1 LEHQKVEAILSEL
14 RSLGSEKN
22 RAGMAR
28 YAINVQKAFGV
39 PNSALKPLARRLG
52 KDHELAL
59 ALWASGWREA
69 RILAAYVDEK
79 KKVTKEQA
87 LQWAADFDSW
97 EVVDHAVKL
106 FVDAGLFHD
115 LFQGFAADEDEF
127 RKRAAFSMLATAA
140 VHLKKEPDETFLALL
155 PSITAAAND
164 ERNFVKKAV
173 NWALRQIG
181 KRSLEMHS
189 PALALAQELALS
201 ESKAARWIGKD
212 AAKELTDP
220 KIVMMIG
227 EKKTPEN
234 RRAKAAQAALSFS
247 KIM

>member
-1 LEHQKVEAILSEL
+1 MEHQKLEAILSKL
-14 RSLGSEKN
+14 RSLGSDEN

-28 YAINVQKAFGV
+28 YGISVQKAYGV
-39 PNSALKPLARRLG
+39 PNSALRPLARNLG

-69 RILAAYVDEK
+69 RILATDVDDK
-79 KKVTKEQA
+79 NNVTKKQA
-87 LQWAADFDSW
+87 LEWAADFDSW
-97 EVVDHAVKL
+97 EIVDHAVTL
-106 FVDAGLFHD
+106 FVEAGLFHH
-115 LFQGFAADEDEF
+115 LFPAFAADKHEF
-127 RKRAAFSMLATAA
+127 KRRAAFSMLATAA

-155 PSITAAAND
+155 PSIRLAAD
-164 ERNFVKKAV
+164 DGRNFVKKAV

-181 KRSLEMHS
+181 KRSLVLHG

-212 AAKELTDP
+212 AAKELCDP

-227 EKKTPEN
+227 ERKPPEN